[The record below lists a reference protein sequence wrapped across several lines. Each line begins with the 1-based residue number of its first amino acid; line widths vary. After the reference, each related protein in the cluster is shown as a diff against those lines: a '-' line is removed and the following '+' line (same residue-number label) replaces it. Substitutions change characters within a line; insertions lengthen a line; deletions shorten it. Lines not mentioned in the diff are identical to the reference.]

1 MITEN
6 LSLTLGIVCTVI
18 FVVLA
23 FCLAAGSLTL
33 FMSVLAIVAGCAVKE
48 AVADGRLVPR
58 GSLTSCTVI
67 PFPVSGSVKRR
78 EMLSGVWLIR
88 TIFSLAFKLWHSC
101 PSLDMSFITLIR
113 WDLTVRTF
121 ISGSPLQ
128 HYFFYFCLKE
138 KEKSNCQYILPNLNL

>member
-67 PFPVSGSVKRR
+67 PFPGSGSVKRR

-88 TIFSLAFKLWHSC
+88 TIFSLAFKL
-101 PSLDMSFITLIR
+101 
-113 WDLTVRTF
+113 
-121 ISGSPLQ
+121 
-128 HYFFYFCLKE
+128 
-138 KEKSNCQYILPNLNL
+138 